1 MQLPELIE
9 NLEKLMKKF
18 LIALG
23 FMLFAGQAPAYFIWG
38 IGEMSCTQLVSAK
51 IEYDHA
57 RDQQTH
63 LAQLNWIKGFIT
75 GINWSRDSNI
85 ARDLTIETV
94 DEWIDGYC
102 RNNLSDSIATASA
115 ALVTHLEGDAN

>member
-1 MQLPELIE
+1 MR
-9 NLEKLMKKF
+9 NF

-23 FMLFAGQAPAYFIWG
+23 LVLFAGQAPAYFTWG
-38 IGEMSCTQLVSAK
+38 IGEMPCKRFVSAK

-57 RDQQTH
+57 RDQRTH

-94 DEWIDGYC
+94 DRWIDGYC
-102 RNNLSDSIATASA
+102 RKNLNQSIAEASA
-115 ALVTHLEGDAN
+115 ALVIHLEEYGDKVETE

>member
-1 MQLPELIE
+1 
-9 NLEKLMKKF
+9 MKKF

-75 GINWSRDSNI
+75 GINWSHDSNI

-94 DEWIDGYC
+94 DEWVYDYC
-102 RNNLSDSIATASA
+102 RNNLNDSIATASA
-115 ALVTHLEGDAN
+115 ALVTHLEDDMN

>member
-1 MQLPELIE
+1 
-9 NLEKLMKKF
+9 MKKL

-23 FMLFAGQAPAYFIWG
+23 FMLFAGQAPAYFVWG

-75 GINWSRDSNI
+75 GINWSRDSDI
-85 ARDLTIETV
+85 ARDLSVETV
-94 DEWIDGYC
+94 DRWIDAYC
-102 RNNLSDSIATASA
+102 RKNLGDTIAEASA
-115 ALVTHLEGDAN
+115 VMVTDLERQGKDKQQ